1 MHTYVAKI
9 KENGLLSV
17 CNAMKSVKPYPY
29 QRLTGLI
36 KLFLQITL
44 IRVFSGLT
52 YKNTRAFLNIKHNS
66 VNLRTAIASS
76 TVRA

>member
-44 IRVFSGLT
+44 IRLLVG
-52 YKNTRAFLNIKHNS
+52 
-66 VNLRTAIASS
+66 
-76 TVRA
+76 

>member
-36 KLFLQITL
+36 KLFLQIT
-44 IRVFSGLT
+44 
-52 YKNTRAFLNIKHNS
+52 YKNTSAFLNITYNS
-66 VNLRTAIASS
+66 VNLRAAIASS

>member
-9 KENGLLSV
+9 KENGLLSA

-29 QRLTGLI
+29 LRLTGLI

-44 IRVFSGLT
+44 IR
-52 YKNTRAFLNIKHNS
+52 FL
-66 VNLRTAIASS
+66 AG
-76 TVRA
+76 